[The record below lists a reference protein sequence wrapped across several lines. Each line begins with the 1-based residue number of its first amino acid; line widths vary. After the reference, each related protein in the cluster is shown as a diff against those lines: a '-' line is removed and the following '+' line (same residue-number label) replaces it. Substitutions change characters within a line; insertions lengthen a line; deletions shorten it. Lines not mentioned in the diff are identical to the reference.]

1 MVRSAPIDSS
11 EDCGPLACLDVAGD
25 VGGMDKLRREAA
37 QHRRGPDT
45 CYAPHLRRHDV
56 GRARGEDNRWAAAFF
71 LGEGTVGATT
81 GSEVDDA
88 EVIGKIRDASGGAD
102 RAIAA
107 ACALFFFS
115 ISLTTIAAMSAK
127 MAFMSST
134 PVLISLRVALMA
146 LKFSTAEA
154 MVLALIPSC
163 YDP

>member
-1 MVRSAPIDSS
+1 MV
-11 EDCGPLACLDVAGD
+11 
-25 VGGMDKLRREAA
+25 KLRGPEA
-37 QHRRGPDT
+37 QRRRGPDT
-45 CYAPHLRRHDV
+45 CHAPHLRRQDV
-56 GRARGEDNRWAAAFF
+56 GWARGEDSRWATAFF

-88 EVIGKIRDASGGAD
+88 EVTGEIRDASGGAD
-102 RAIAA
+102 RAVAA
-107 ACALFFFS
+107 ARAFFFSFS

-134 PVLISLRVALMA
+134 PALIMLRVTLMA
-146 LKFSTAEA
+146 LKFSAAET